1 MYRNRNERG
10 GLRVEAGWRRHNC
23 LLLLIVRHNAQ
34 EVAPDGVFLDLELG
48 LVAVCLCLFC
58 GLFQRRGFG
67 FLELDALKSRDSEGE
82 ELVIIV
88 I

>member
-1 MYRNRNERG
+1 M
-10 GLRVEAGWRRHNC
+10 
-23 LLLLIVRHNAQ
+23 RHNAQ
-34 EVAPDGVFLDLELG
+34 EVAPDGVLLDLELG
-48 LVAVCLCLFC
+48 LVAICLCLFS